1 MAEQRVGSLEIASC
15 PLFSRVFMVK
25 TEDQLAQLLGHS
37 LDLTLQYHLQEDQN
51 TGNKVTF
58 TSISTESLIKL
69 IAPHSDNGIKE
80 LTIKDKSKRQLT
92 INNGQ

>member
-1 MAEQRVGSLEIASC
+1 MTA
-15 PLFSRVFMVK
+15 
-25 TEDQLAQLLGHS
+25 
-37 LDLTLQYHLQEDQN
+37 
-51 TGNKVTF
+51 

-69 IAPHSDNGIKE
+69 IAPLSDNGIKE